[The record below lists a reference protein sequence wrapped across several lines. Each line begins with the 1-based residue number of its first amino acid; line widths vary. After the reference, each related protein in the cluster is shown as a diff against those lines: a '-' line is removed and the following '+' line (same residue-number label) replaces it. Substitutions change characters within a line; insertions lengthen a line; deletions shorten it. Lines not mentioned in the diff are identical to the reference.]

1 MLRSYQLQSLNWM
14 ISAWT
19 KRRNIILA
27 DEMGLGKT
35 IQAMSFVNHLITA
48 EKLSGPFMIIAPLST
63 LQHWK
68 RVFEEWSYINTV
80 LYYDG
85 NGKKG
90 RAECRKREWY
100 RNDITQKGTLT

>member
-1 MLRSYQLQSLNWM
+1 M

-35 IQAMSFVNHLITA
+35 IQAMSFINHLITA
-48 EKLSGPFMIIAPLST
+48 EKIQGPFMIIAPLST

-68 RVFEEWSYINTV
+68 RVFEEWSYINTI
-80 LYYDG
+80 LYYDS

-90 RAECRKREWY
+90 RACCREYEWY
-100 RNDITQKGTLT
+100 RNDITQKGTLTQHYKIGKF